1 MKETQVV
8 PRTNKKGQLPGS
20 AALEKRVICVFL
32 AVISFKMSK
41 TQDKKKKEKEQHRV
55 ASVRKEIQQK
65 RKQ

>member
-1 MKETQVV
+1 
-8 PRTNKKGQLPGS
+8 
-20 AALEKRVICVFL
+20 VFL

-41 TQDKKKKEKEQHRV
+41 TQDKKKKNEQHRV

>member
-1 MKETQVV
+1 
-8 PRTNKKGQLPGS
+8 
-20 AALEKRVICVFL
+20 VFL

-41 TQDKKKKEKEQHRV
+41 TQDKKKKKEQHRV

>member
-1 MKETQVV
+1 
-8 PRTNKKGQLPGS
+8 
-20 AALEKRVICVFL
+20 VFL

-41 TQDKKKKEKEQHRV
+41 TQDKKKKKNEQHRV